1 MTDYTSL
8 QLRRIAAYAVKEVC
22 QSYPTTPLGNKAVA
36 LIGDNMEEWD
46 VAGSDIT
53 AKLDGR
59 PIAHIH
65 IIGDTALVCIPSWYD
80 LIRGEHLADFDPKDH
95 GLETDS
101 GYNPATG
108 EPFDDDE
115 IEVRI
120 DNVPN
125 LNAPEVSIPRTPRR
139 QPIQVIA
146 SR

>member
-1 MTDYTSL
+1 MTDYTHL

-36 LIGDNMEEWD
+36 LIGDNPDEWD
-46 VAGSDIT
+46 VSGSDIN
-53 AKLDGR
+53 ALVDGKVA
-59 PIAHIH
+59 AHVH
-65 IIGDTALVCIPSWYD
+65 IIGDIALVCVPDWYG
-80 LIRGEHLADFDPKDH
+80 LIRPEHIPDFDPAEH